1 MIKKYIFDFLMN
13 NDVEN
18 IQQNLDWYK
27 IFSTVVSEKIEGLLF
42 KSLIEHNLMNIVPK
56 PIKKN
61 LYINYKYNQEKNA
74 LYIREFKKVQN
85 ILFKNRIQVYPYKGL
100 SLLNDIYNDG
110 ELDMLAITNMSI
122 DYYDNSYAIFT
133 LFTIQNNKIKKVP
146 FTTLDGLIE
155 IIPGM
160 DAAFHMVSNNFVVG
174 NNYGAYKDSIE
185 LKHRKDTSI
194 VGRNIAFDKSKTRF
208 YVVNNKYFTIKT
220 NDGSGRES
228 EIFLYYGK
236 GDELYNYR
244 ESLAELYKNPQF
256 GGNKDDYINKWR
268 KNTELSEEIINK
280 FGITS
285 DCAIWI
291 YNNNDQTSKVSPWSF
306 LPLYEYFLEI
316 GENMKNN
323 FYDTINYSKIYIS
336 ENEDDNGENIKS
348 LKRIIFYENNI
359 DNRTKYL
366 TK

>member
-1 MIKKYIFDFLMN
+1 MKKI
-13 NDVEN
+13 
-18 IQQNLDWYK
+18 
-27 IFSTVVSEKIEGLLF
+27 VVLVLVM
-42 KSLIEHNLMNIVPK
+42 LIIVGCGESS
-56 PIKKN
+56 KKN
-61 LYINYKYNQEKNA
+61 INENSQTNVNEEK
-74 LYIREFKKVQN
+74 
-85 ILFKNRIQVYPYKGL
+85 FKNQKELYYKEL
-100 SLLNDIYNDG
+100 ESECIDIGGRKVTPDKFAVDDFNNDG